1 MRQSLPALLLLCL
14 GVGTTAAFVWSSLD
28 TTEAQA
34 GKQRKAPRRPRTKHQ
49 SSGHGAGTGS
59 RGAPGHPKRE
69 LPPIQR
75 TKRYAACPA
84 EMVNVRGQFCIDRWE
99 ASTVDVDTGQ
109 TLSPYY
115 PPEPRLAGLMHQ
127 QWQREVTSE
136 LAQARSLMLEAGVI
150 PPRDFGAPDA
160 DPASWLDESESPPT
174 LVRLGAP
181 RRRVVPDASV
191 ETVADSSAPLLVPS
205 PQAPYGFV
213 LIGDA
218 GADAR
223 PRAVVLLPG
232 LASCQVGR
240 TFRAKAVSAPNVVPQ
255 GYSTGIVA
263 EQACRA
269 SGKRLCREQE
279 WVLACK
285 GERAT
290 KHPYGDS
297 YQRGKCN
304 VFREEHPGRAL
315 HGDWSNGL
323 SDPRLNLVA
332 PDGEPLLHSTGET
345 STCKSQWGN
354 DAIFDMVGNIDEWVD
369 DPGGVF
375 VGGFYARNTRN
386 GCEARVGAHP
396 TVYFDYS
403 LGFRCCA
410 DLVGGP

>member
-1 MRQSLPALLLLCL
+1 MRQRLPALLLLCL

-28 TTEAQA
+28 STEAQA
-34 GKQRKAPRRPRTKHQ
+34 GKQRKAPRGPRTRRPPA
-49 SSGHGAGTGS
+49 GHGP
-59 RGAPGHPKRE
+59 RGARRTAGQAKRE

-75 TKRYAACPA
+75 TQRYASCPA
-84 EMVNVRGQFCIDRWE
+84 EMVNVRGQFCVDRWE
-99 ASTVDVDTGQ
+99 ATTVDADTGQ
-109 TLSPYY
+109 PLSSFY
-115 PPEPRLAGLMHQ
+115 PPEPRLARLMHQ
-127 QWQREVTSE
+127 QWQREVKSE
-136 LAQARSLMLEAGVI
+136 LSQARALMLEAGVI
-150 PPRDFGAPDA
+150 PPRNFGNPDA
-160 DPASWLDESESPPT
+160 DPASWLDAGDPPTT

-181 RRRVVPDASV
+181 QRRVGADAST
-191 ETVADSSAPLLVPS
+191 ERSADASAPSLVPS

-213 LIGDA
+213 LLGDG

-223 PRAVVLLPG
+223 PRAVVLLPA
-232 LASCQVGR
+232 LPPWQIGR
-240 TFRAKAVSAPNVVPQ
+240 AFQPKAVSAPNVVPQ
-255 GYSTGIVA
+255 GYTTGVVA
-263 EQACRA
+263 EQACRR
-269 SGKRLCREQE
+269 SGKRLCREDE

-285 GERAT
+285 GERST

-297 YQRGKCN
+297 YRQGQCN

-323 SDPRLNLVA
+323 SDPRLNLVEL
-332 PDGEPLLHSTGET
+332 DGEPMLRRTGAT
-345 STCKSQWGN
+345 PTCKSRWGN

-410 DLVGGP
+410 DLAGAP